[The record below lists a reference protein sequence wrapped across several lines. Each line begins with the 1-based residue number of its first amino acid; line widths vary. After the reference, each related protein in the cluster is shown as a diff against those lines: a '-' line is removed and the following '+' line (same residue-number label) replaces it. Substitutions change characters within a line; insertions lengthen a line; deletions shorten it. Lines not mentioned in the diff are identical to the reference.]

1 MKSLSILIPA
11 FNEENNLDNF
21 IRKLLKKLNN
31 IDYEILIINDSSTDN
46 TESIINFLT
55 KKYKNIKKINN
66 KKNFGFAKSIQ
77 KNIYKVKKKYLVV
90 LPGDGETNL
99 RIFDY
104 FKKKKNNNTLL
115 FYWKKDFR
123 KYRVYIS
130 KIYTLLINFIFN
142 KDYIYYN
149 GPVFYQTRELKKI
162 KLKSSSN
169 FFFAETILELSKN
182 KKFNPKFI
190 PVELPR
196 PAFYK
201 SGAINIYNIV
211 LILFDIFC
219 YKLKKY

>member
-1 MKSLSILIPA
+1 MISLSILIPA

-104 FKKKKNNNTLL
+104 FKKKKNNPFL
-115 FYWKKDFR
+115 F
-123 KYRVYIS
+123 
-130 KIYTLLINFIFN
+130 N
-142 KDYIYYN
+142 
-149 GPVFYQTRELKKI
+149 
-162 KLKSSSN
+162 
-169 FFFAETILELSKN
+169 
-182 KKFNPKFI
+182 
-190 PVELPR
+190 
-196 PAFYK
+196 
-201 SGAINIYNIV
+201 
-211 LILFDIFC
+211 
-219 YKLKKY
+219 

>member
-1 MKSLSILIPA
+1 MISLSILIPA

-182 KKFNPKFI
+182 KKI
-190 PVELPR
+190 
-196 PAFYK
+196 
-201 SGAINIYNIV
+201 
-211 LILFDIFC
+211 
-219 YKLKKY
+219 